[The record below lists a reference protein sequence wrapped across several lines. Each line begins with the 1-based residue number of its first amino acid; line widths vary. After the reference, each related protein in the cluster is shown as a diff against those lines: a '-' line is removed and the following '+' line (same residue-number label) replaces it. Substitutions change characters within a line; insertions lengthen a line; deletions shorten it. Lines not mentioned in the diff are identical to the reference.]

1 MDSTLKTLMEAK
13 ERINGT
19 SVDDRV
25 SGIRELVAAV
35 NAIEAL
41 RPEEQVSALTAARGT
56 VDELR
61 QRVEEATAEY
71 EDARAWLKVL
81 EGVAMGG
88 RAKAAPEPTTAPR
101 RSDGGTVAS
110 SALPDLVERED

>member
-1 MDSTLKTLMEAK
+1 VDSTLKTLMEAK
-13 ERINGT
+13 ERINAP

-25 SGIRELVAAV
+25 SGIRDLVAAV

-41 RPEEQVSALTAARGT
+41 RPDEQVSALTDARRT

-61 QRVEEATAEY
+61 QRVEAATAEY
-71 EDARAWLKVL
+71 EDAHAWLKVL

-88 RAKAAPEPTTAPR
+88 RELAAAGSSAPR

-110 SALPDLVERED
+110 AALPELHDRDD